1 MLSTLTFGMVAVMF
15 APTAYKAVSVAYAF
29 VKAHVGA

>member
-15 APTAYKAVSVAYAF
+15 APTAYKAVTVAWGF
-29 VKAHVGA
+29 VKSHLGA